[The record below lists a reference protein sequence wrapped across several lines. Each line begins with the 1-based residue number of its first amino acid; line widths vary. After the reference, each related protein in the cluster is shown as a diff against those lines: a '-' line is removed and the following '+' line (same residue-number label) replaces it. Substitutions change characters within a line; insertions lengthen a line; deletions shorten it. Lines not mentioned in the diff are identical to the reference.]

1 MEVAWETMVDS
12 NAMIVDLGTC
22 DCTALVSLVVLA
34 TDLNKTIPKV
44 LR

>member
-12 NAMIVDLGTC
+12 NAMIVALGTC
-22 DCTALVSLVVLA
+22 DCTALVSLVILE
-34 TDLNKTIPKV
+34 TDLNRSIPTV